1 VNGYEGYEYR
11 PSFSENAKSIL
22 RGENGKEEFAKYFGD
37 YYVKGCVKGASMKL
51 VIRTMSTS
59 TSSSQTIDISIKA
72 GWNGGLMSI
81 GGGGGFSQALSS
93 SSTYSLDFFE
103 IYYSGQDRGTGIIG
117 LSIS

>member
-1 VNGYEGYEYR
+1 MNGYEGYEYR